1 MKFSSIF
8 LIILLLSCSS
18 NYTYINKK
26 NYTAKGFAYIYND
39 YDYSQKIIKGKMDNN
54 IMQISHQNLRLGTL
68 IQLTNLKNKKSVV
81 LKNVKR
87 IKYPTFYKIL
97 ITDAVAQKLDLSAD
111 LPLLEISE
119 VKKNKSFVA
128 KKAKIYNEEKKI
140 SSKAPVASVQISNI
154 SKNKNAKL
162 KKKEDQIYILIG
174 SFYSINTANFLKER
188 IIKEVPN
195 LSLKKIKIKKIN
207 NKETQVLLGPYILLI
222 Y

>member
-1 MKFSSIF
+1 MKFRLIF

-54 IMQISHQNLRLGTL
+54 IMQISHQNLRLGSL

-128 KKAKIYNEEKKI
+128 KKAKIYTEEKKYLQ
-140 SSKAPVASVQISNI
+140 KHQLHLYKFQIF
-154 SKNKNAKL
+154 
-162 KKKEDQIYILIG
+162 Q
-174 SFYSINTANFLKER
+174 
-188 IIKEVPN
+188 
-195 LSLKKIKIKKIN
+195 KIKMQN
-207 NKETQVLLGPYILLI
+207 
-222 Y
+222 

>member
-1 MKFSSIF
+1 MKFRLIF

-54 IMQISHQNLRLGTL
+54 IMQISHQNLRLGSL

-128 KKAKIYNEEKKI
+128 KKAKIYTEEK
-140 SSKAPVASVQISNI
+140 NI
-154 SKNKNAKL
+154 FKSTSCICTNFKYF
-162 KKKEDQIYILIG
+162 KK
-174 SFYSINTANFLKER
+174 
-188 IIKEVPN
+188 
-195 LSLKKIKIKKIN
+195 
-207 NKETQVLLGPYILLI
+207 
-222 Y
+222 